1 MSEKKKSGKK
11 AIVFDMQIGA
21 LIEGDGI
28 VALAD
33 NAWFRI
39 VGKAASGSALPLL
52 VDSVFKSPD
61 SGNAITPAVDDDVYP
76 LTLVQICKADASVA
90 NEKGTID
97 ITDDC
102 SNGYNENVPDGFTDI
117 SGDVSAFMRFLSPGG
132 GLNATQ
138 KSYLNKFY
146 DDVDDDGA
154 GVYVRTEKN
163 DDDVLIAIL
172 QDSKEVAIGTIQ
184 AWLMFPAIISSL
196 TTDKP
201 LKGGQNFDFSFT
213 KGEGPATAYYR
224 TTNSE
229 ESVF

>member
-11 AIVFDMQIGA
+11 AIVFDMQIGS

-28 VALAD
+28 TALAD

-39 VGKAASGSALPLL
+39 NKKAAAGTTLPLL
-52 VDSVFKSPD
+52 VDSVFKTPD
-61 SGNAITPAVDDDVYP
+61 SGNAITPIVDDDVYP

-90 NEKGTID
+90 NEKGTIG

-117 SGDVSAFMRFLSPGG
+117 SGDISAFMRFLSPGG
-132 GLNATQ
+132 GLNVTQ
-138 KSYLNKFY
+138 KAFLNKFY
-146 DDVDDDGA
+146 DNVDDDGA
-154 GVYVRTEKN
+154 GVYTRTEKN
-163 DDDVLIAIL
+163 DDDILIAIL
-172 QDSKEVAIGTIQ
+172 QDNKQIAVGTIQ
-184 AWLMFPAIISSL
+184 AWLLVPAILGSL

-201 LKGGQNFDFSFT
+201 LKGGQNFDMSWT

-229 ESVF
+229 EAVF